1 MINLKAYHFISDYK
15 KGEIENLDKKINIIY
30 RNYKNAINED
40 DLRNIRKECKKSGKK
55 LYVSNN
61 FKLAKKL
68 KLDGVYIPSF
78 NNSLKVKYFNN
89 KRLDIIGSAHNLKEI
104 KIKENQGVGCIFL
117 SPIFKTKK
125 NKNYLDIYR
134 FNYLSKLSKK
144 KIVALGGINEININ
158 KLKFIKCD
166 GYASIT
172 YLKNKN
178 RIRLI

>member
-1 MINLKAYHFISDYK
+1 M
-15 KGEIENLDKKINIIY
+15 
-30 RNYKNAINED
+30 
-40 DLRNIRKECKKSGKK
+40 
-55 LYVSNN
+55 
-61 FKLAKKL
+61 
-68 KLDGVYIPSF
+68 
-78 NNSLKVKYFNN
+78 
-89 KRLDIIGSAHNLKEI
+89 KEI

-172 YLKNKN
+172 YLKNIN
-178 RIRLI
+178 RIKLI